1 MPHSNISRAPRQH
14 LTERVL
20 QAKTAKNLTWV
31 GLAEGTGLSVVY
43 VTAALLGQH
52 PLPEAV
58 AEVVAERLGL
68 DRDAVAELQTIRCA
82 AMSKTSPVTRPSTAS
97 MKWFR
102 STAQR

>member
-1 MPHSNISRAPRQH
+1 MPHSNISRAPRQN

-20 QAKTAKNLTWV
+20 QAKTAKNLTWA

-68 DRDAVAELQTIRCA
+68 DRDAVAELQTIPLRGNVEDV
-82 AMSKTSPVTRPSTAS
+82 SNDPTIYR
-97 MKWFR
+97 
-102 STAQR
+102 